1 MGPRRLVSI
10 ACSVA
15 LLMALVVAGAGGPAS
30 AGTTQVGPFSGPCPF
45 AGTTADNVR
54 EVTVTL
60 TVPDNAQVGDTFDA
74 DIHVE
79 FDLPPA
85 QIVVYDLEIVSEW
98 IVTGPAAPSGP
109 ITVVTPGKDYVV
121 GDPIVYDTVSVPMTT
136 VAEGTIGFELT
147 GAVYRFAFAPG
158 GQQATAD
165 CTFDDL
171 PVEVATVPVT
181 APALTCL
188 GHTVTIAGTTGDDVI
203 AGTNGPD
210 VIHGVAGNNIIFG
223 RGGDDIICGGPGDD
237 IIFGG
242 PGNDQIDGGGGF
254 NIIIG
259 GPGTD
264 TCVNGLAI
272 LC

>member
-1 MGPRRLVSI
+1 
-10 ACSVA
+10 
-15 LLMALVVAGAGGPAS
+15 
-30 AGTTQVGPFSGPCPF
+30 VGPYSGPCPF
-45 AGTTADNVR
+45 DVLPSEDNVR

-60 TVPDNAQVGDTFDA
+60 TVPDSDQVGDTFDA

-85 QIVVYDLEIVSEW
+85 QIVVYDFEIVSEW
-98 IVTGPAAPSGP
+98 IVAGPAAPSGP
-109 ITVVTPGKDYVV
+109 ITVVTPGRDYVI
-121 GDPIVYDTVSVPMTT
+121 GETIIYDTVSVPVTAT
-136 VAEGTIGFELT
+136 AEGTIGFELT
-147 GAVYRFAFAPG
+147 GAVYRFAVTPG
-158 GQQATAD
+158 GDKLTAN

-181 APALTCL
+181 AAALTCL
-188 GHTVTIAGTTGDDVI
+188 GHTVTIAGTTGNDVI
-203 AGTNGPD
+203 VGTDGPD
-210 VIHGVAGNNIIFG
+210 VIHAVGGDNVVFG

-242 PGNDQIDGGGGF
+242 PGDDQIDGGDGF

-264 TCVNGLAI
+264 SCVNGLAFR
-272 LC
+272 C